1 MDGYTVGFMFGLI
14 TGIVLVGGLVI
25 LNQKMR
31 LQEWSRR
38 G

>member
-1 MDGYTVGFMFGLI
+1 MDGYTIGFAFGLL

-31 LQEWSRR
+31 LDEWSRR